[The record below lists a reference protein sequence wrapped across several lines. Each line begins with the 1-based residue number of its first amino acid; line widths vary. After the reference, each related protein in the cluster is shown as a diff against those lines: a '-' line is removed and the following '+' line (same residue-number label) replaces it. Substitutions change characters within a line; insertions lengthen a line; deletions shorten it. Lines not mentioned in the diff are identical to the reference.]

1 MTLRRANPSA
11 PDEGG
16 HASQLNTA
24 AIRRHQWPSVSIR
37 RHQTPSV
44 AIRRYQTPSVA
55 ISRHQPSSA
64 MESWGGASYPMRSA
78 YTEAPIRAMWGDLAR
93 SSEYMPA

>member
-1 MTLRRANPSA
+1 MRTSSTRPPSV
-11 PDEGG
+11 
-16 HASQLNTA
+16 
-24 AIRRHQWPSVSIR
+24 AISGHQWPSVAIR
-37 RHQTPSV
+37 RHQTPSDAFRGHQTLSE
-44 AIRRYQTPSVA
+44 AIRRNQTPSET
-55 ISRHQPSSA
+55 IRRHQRPSA